1 MVCPGQGEGGGRG
14 GGGVS
19 ESFSVSHCLLSTAG
33 PVIVFPHGKLKRVN
47 AGEDVTLICDTLAS
61 KPDVTKLT
69 ISSEGVALANTTAA
83 RVLAYTVI
91 TALLSDNG
99 TNYTCTAVNR
109 FGENSKTFP
118 LIVQGVCVC
127 VSTLCISVSVSLAT
141 KLCQKV
147 AISPSPQPDLT
158 WWTTRQWSPRF
169 SLS

>member
-1 MVCPGQGEGGGRG
+1 M
-14 GGGVS
+14 
-19 ESFSVSHCLLSTAG
+19 
-33 PVIVFPHGKLKRVN
+33 N

-61 KPDVTKLT
+61 KPAVTKLT

-127 VSTLCISVSVSLAT
+127 VCLRCVSLC
-141 KLCQKV
+141 LC
-147 AISPSPQPDLT
+147 PL
-158 WWTTRQWSPRF
+158 PR
-169 SLS
+169 SCARK

>member
-1 MVCPGQGEGGGRG
+1 M
-14 GGGVS
+14 
-19 ESFSVSHCLLSTAG
+19 
-33 PVIVFPHGKLKRVN
+33 N
-47 AGEDVTLICDTLAS
+47 AGEDVTLSCDTLAS

-99 TNYTCTAVNR
+99 TNYTCTAVTR

-127 VSTLCISVSVSLAT
+127 LRCVALC
-141 KLCQKV
+141 LC
-147 AISPSPQPDLT
+147 PL
-158 WWTTRQWSPRF
+158 PR
-169 SLS
+169 SCARK